1 VTARGPDYFL
11 TEGYAMTNPSG
22 APSRYPAEQGF
33 AWPAEWEVHRRTWM
47 CWPSRL
53 ECFGDPARFLRGK
66 QALAHLVRTVA
77 GVEPVALA
85 VRAEDAAE
93 ARLATAGTAEIFEMP
108 LDDGWARDIGPT
120 FLVGSEKALAGV
132 QWNFN
137 AWGRK
142 YQPYAHDAM
151 FARRVLRAIGGRE
164 FAASLVCEG
173 GALHGD
179 GEGTI
184 LTTEQCLLNTNRNP
198 GLAREDVEEMLRLYL
213 GARTVIWLQGR
224 FSDLETDGHID
235 NIACFAAPGRVI
247 LGVPDS
253 REHPDWEPVQNAM
266 RTLTNSR
273 DARGRRLEIIPLP
286 QPRQRR
292 LSWSGQLLQAS
303 YVNFYLANGAVIV
316 PAFDDPHDDAARDV
330 VAKLF
335 PGRHVMQI
343 NALDLVQGGGGMHCM
358 TQQEPAQ

>member
-1 VTARGPDYFL
+1 M
-11 TEGYAMTNPSG
+11 TEPTDAL
-22 APSRYPAEQGF
+22 SRYPAESGF
-33 AWPAEWEVHRRTWM
+33 AWPAEWKAHRRTWM

-53 ECFGDPARFLRGK
+53 ECFGDPGRFLRGK
-66 QALAHLVRTVA
+66 HALAHLARTVA
-77 GVEPVALA
+77 GVEPVTLA

-93 ARLATAGTAEIFEMP
+93 ARLATAGKAEIVEMP

-120 FLVGSEKALAGV
+120 FLLGSENALAGV

-137 AWGRK
+137 AWGHK

-151 FARRVLRAIGGRE
+151 FARHVMRAIGARE
-164 FAASLVCEG
+164 FAAPLVCEG

-184 LTTEQCLLNTNRNP
+184 LITEQCLLNANRNP
-198 GLAREDVEEMLRLYL
+198 GLARADIEKILGLYL
-213 GARTVIWLQGR
+213 GARKVIWLQGR

-247 LGVPDS
+247 LGMPDL
-253 REHPDWEPVQNAM
+253 REHPDWEPVQDAM
-266 RTLTNSR
+266 RTLSNSR

-286 QPRQRR
+286 QPGQRR

-303 YVNFYLANGAVIV
+303 YVNFYLANRAVIM
-316 PAFDDPHDDAARDV
+316 PAFDDPHDDNARDL
-330 VAKLF
+330 AGSLF
-335 PGRHVMQI
+335 PDRKVLQI
-343 NALDLVQGGGGMHCM
+343 NALDLVQGGGGIHCM
-358 TQQEPAQ
+358 TQQEPAP

>member
-1 VTARGPDYFL
+1 
-11 TEGYAMTNPSG
+11 MTRSTD
-22 APSRYPAEQGF
+22 ALLRYPAESGF
-33 AWPAEWEVHRRTWM
+33 AWPPEWGGHRRTWM

-53 ECFGDPARFLRGK
+53 QCFGHADLFLRGK
-66 QALAHLVRTVA
+66 QSLAQLVRTIA
-77 GVEPVALA
+77 GVEPVTLA

-93 ARLATAGTAEIFEMP
+93 ARLATGGKAEILEIP

-120 FLVGSEKALAGV
+120 FLVGGEKSLAGV

-137 AWGRK
+137 AWGHK

-151 FARRVLRAIGGRE
+151 FARRILQAIGGRE
-164 FAASLVCEG
+164 FAAPLVCEG

-179 GEGTI
+179 GEGTV

-198 GLAREDVEEMLRLYL
+198 GLTREDIEDVLRLYL
-213 GARTVIWLQGR
+213 GTGKVIWLPGR

-253 REHPDWEPVQNAM
+253 REHPDWEPVQDAM

-273 DARGRRLEIIPLP
+273 DARGRALEIVPLP

-303 YVNFYLANGAVIV
+303 YVNFYLANDAVIM
-316 PAFDDPHDDAARDV
+316 PAFDDLHDDTARDLV
-330 VAKLF
+330 GSLF
-335 PGRHVMQI
+335 PGRAVLPI
-343 NALDLVQGGGGMHCM
+343 NALDLVQGGGGIHCM
-358 TQQEPAQ
+358 TQQEPAT